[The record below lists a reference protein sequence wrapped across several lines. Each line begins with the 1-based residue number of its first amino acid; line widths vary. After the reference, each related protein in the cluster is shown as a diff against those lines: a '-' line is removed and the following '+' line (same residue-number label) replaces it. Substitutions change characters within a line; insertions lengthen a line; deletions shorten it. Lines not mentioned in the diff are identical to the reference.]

1 MAKQVDRRYV
11 LNETRWAGGTAFTC
25 AVVCDPFRCDL
36 VAGIGNRVND
46 TAVGSL
52 VYTYDAFGRTVSQSG
67 PLADVFRHRF
77 STKYHDAE
85 THLYYY
91 GYRFYAPALMRWL
104 NRDPIGEQGG
114 ANLYGFCG
122 NNPLGNYDFKGYA
135 YFAVRKLSG
144 FPFDLNS
151 KMVHYLNGRFTDKH
165 NIQILHEHLFF
176 QDGKFPQSIGYTGSG
191 TFYEEFSSSYIKVS
205 GGYNDCVM
213 RIATTRV
220 STPMYSLIGNLFNGF
235 RDKFNCQD
243 YAEELRKEYAKLLQD
258 PKVRCKCFGKLK

>member
-1 MAKQVDRRYV
+1 MLRPGLARRGTDAMNCVPPVCPGRSRSRATGGSFLFPAYDDFGNVVSRSSPMA
-11 LNETRWAGGTAFTC
+11 G
-25 AVVCDPFRCDL
+25 DL
-36 VAGIGNRVND
+36 P
-46 TAVGSL
+46 VG
-52 VYTYDAFGRTVSQSG
+52 
-67 PLADVFRHRF
+67 F
-77 STKYHDAE
+77 STKYRDDE
-85 THLYYY
+85 TGLAYY
-91 GYRFYAPALMRWL
+91 GRRFYSPAYRCWTS
-104 NRDPIGEQGG
+104 RDPIGEAGG
-114 ANLYGFCG
+114 ENLYAFCG

-135 YFAVRKLSG
+135 YFAVRKLSYS
-144 FPFDLNS
+144 PFDLNS
-151 KMVHYLNGRFTDKH
+151 QMVHYLNGRFMDKH

-191 TFYEEFSSSYIKVS
+191 TFDEEFSSSYIKVS

-258 PKVRCKCFGKLK
+258 PKVRCKCFGKSK